1 LDREAAESV
10 PRVEREV
17 YERTSVS
24 SISPRQKMR
33 IEVNISDY
41 TTEEVLL
48 MEYENGRWR
57 PVANIS
63 K

>member
-1 LDREAAESV
+1 LDREAGESV